1 MKKFLKTNLIIIFL
15 SISAVFYLQA
25 GYLHASELSTISPS
39 AKEAFDKPNL
49 YTNDELFKMSR
60 EALDSNR
67 IDDSRLYALRLFFDG
82 IRNQNLLNLLGII
95 EVRAGNNL
103 IASEWFRRA
112 NSLKLTNKLGQS
124 YLVRLPK
131 KPRPVPVDSSKIAD
145 HFSEIT
151 SALPKLLERLTS
163 ANLHESSIIQAL
175 ERGQIYFALA
185 LSEEY
190 EKKYKNPSG
199 PALTALCAWYLGR
212 NRDAMNIINQNLPLN
227 PYNSLLLFL
236 KAVINDGHPATSS
249 GNYFRALYD
258 LDRWD
263 QALELTERYSKA
275 NPDSPDAY
283 ITKTRILL
291 DMNKTKE
298 AAESLQEAGKRD
310 PGNPEIELLW
320 VNFLLQRGEPDKA
333 VKRFAR
339 AYRRGYNLPAVNLA
353 AGLFAIQGGRINEL
367 NVIVNEASSCRP
379 FSDQDAYSNF
389 ISILMVLD
397 RMGEARETLDE
408 WRAKFPERSMYCY
421 LEAFYFL
428 KLGNLKQGLFWLRR
442 GFKHNPNRID
452 MLKFLAGFPAIE
464 QDQELFKQISTR
476 IQNASNE
483 GNIFAKA
490 EGISNP
496 EQLPSDN
503 LSSSQAT
510 SSNSGTPTAQD
521 SRFLV
526 TAGRGVDAKD
536 FTMITTELSRI
547 YGIVSA
553 EIGDVKKPIN
563 INVASAEGIGPL
575 IVAED
580 PKTNGILVTTNFN
593 DQDMIQNIV
602 LANFD
607 KFSDTELY
615 PLLDEYPGNL
625 LAAEIAKKIINQI
638 IPESAEAKNTNYW
651 MQSGFAD
658 ILAANTSSPLV
669 LRYRLLVANKSI
681 ESKVAALTSANSLNA
696 IFSDSYASPAVF
708 ETARAQAY
716 LMTAHLIKKL
726 GYQQG
731 SQNMLELIKQT
742 SKGSN
747 FSDSLKKLFGMTE
760 EEFEKSWK
768 EAAYWA
774 LLQGTPYE
782 WE

>member
-1 MKKFLKTNLIIIFL
+1 MKKFLTINLAIIFM
-15 SISAVFYLQA
+15 SAVFCFQA
-25 GYLHASELSTISPS
+25 GYLHASESSTISPS

-49 YTNDELFKMSR
+49 FTNEELFKMSK
-60 EALDSNR
+60 EALDNNK
-67 IDDSRLYALRLFFDG
+67 IGDSRLYALRLFFDG
-82 IRNQNLLNLLGII
+82 FRNQNLLNLLGII
-95 EVRAGNNL
+95 EVKAGNNL

-112 NSLKLTNKLGQS
+112 NSLKLTNKLGQA
-124 YLVRLPK
+124 YLARLPK

-163 ANLHESSIIQAL
+163 AKLHEDSIIQAL

-190 EKKYKNPSG
+190 EKKYKTPSG

-212 NRDAMNIINQNLPLN
+212 NKDAINIINQNLPLN
-227 PYNSLLLFL
+227 PYNPLLLFV

-249 GNYFRALYD
+249 ESYFRALYD

-263 QALELTERYSKA
+263 QVLKLTDRYSKA
-275 NPDSPDAY
+275 NPNSADAH
-283 ITKTRILL
+283 IAKTRILL

-310 PGNPEIELLW
+310 PSNPEIELLW

-339 AYRRGYNLPAVNLA
+339 AYKRGYNLPAVNLA

-379 FSDQDAYSNF
+379 FSDQDAYSNY

-397 RMGEARETLDE
+397 RMSEAREALDE
-408 WRAKFPERSMYCY
+408 WRAKFPEKSMYCY

-464 QDQELFKQISTR
+464 QDQELFKEISMR
-476 IQNASNE
+476 IQSASNE
-483 GNIFAKA
+483 GNIFAKS
-490 EGISNP
+490 EGISNA
-496 EQLPSDN
+496 EQLPPIN
-503 LSSSQAT
+503 NASSTQAT
-510 SSNSGTPTAQD
+510 PSAPGTPTTQD

-526 TAGRGVDAKD
+526 TAGQGVDAKD
-536 FTMITTELSRI
+536 FTMITTELSRV
-547 YGIVSA
+547 YGIISA

-563 INVASAEGIGPL
+563 INVSSAEGIGPL
-575 IVAED
+575 IVADD
-580 PKTNGILVTTNFN
+580 PKTGGILVTTNFN
-593 DQDMIQNIV
+593 DQDMIQNII

-625 LAAEIAKKIINQI
+625 LAAEIAKKVINQI
-638 IPESAEAKNTNYW
+638 IPESAEAKNKNYW

-669 LRYRLLVANKSI
+669 LRYRLLVAQKSI

-731 SQNMLELIKQT
+731 SQSMLELIKQT
-742 SKGSN
+742 SKGAD
-747 FSDSLKKLFGMTE
+747 FSDSLKKLFGITE